1 MVAHNRA
8 RGSAVLV
15 MLALVAV
22 SLLAHGFGG
31 AEFRGVAWHAGARI
45 SPRVRGVD
53 PCADVRGLHEPARE
67 TSGRLA
73 LVTGGAGFIGSSLCE
88 LLLSLGFRVR
98 VLDNLSTGNAAFV
111 PNGAEFVN
119 GDVRDY
125 DAVLAATRG
134 AHFVFH
140 LAAMSKVEPSLVDPE
155 MVRFC
160 LDVNVAGTENVARAA
175 AAAAREAKR
184 APARVV
190 YAASST
196 HYGNQ
201 PTPFHESAPER
212 LTSPYAHSKRS
223 GEAVVLL
230 YDALHGV
237 PATSLRL
244 FMVYGH
250 REPRDGAYA
259 VVTGTFLKALER
271 GSALKIEGDGS
282 QFRDFVHVTDVARA
296 FVLAA
301 QSDDARGV
309 ALNVGTGEGVSVSEV
324 ADIVSPGGARAFAP
338 ARACWGSRRSGTSGR
353 RCARRRRR
361 RGASAKK
368 RLMNEGRMGE
378 TLVKRAPFARRRAGR
393 AALR

>member
-1 MVAHNRA
+1 M
-8 RGSAVLV
+8 LV

-53 PCADVRGLHEPARE
+53 PCADVRGLREPARE

-134 AHFVFH
+134 AYFVFH

-338 ARACWGSRRSGTSGR
+338 ARANDLRGTLADTCAAKRVLGFEAKR
-353 RCARRRRR
+353 DFREEMRAAAEAARRERE
-361 RGASAKK
+361 K
-368 RLMNEGRMGE
+368 
-378 TLVKRAPFARRRAGR
+378 APDE
-393 AALR
+393 

>member
-1 MVAHNRA
+1 MVVHHRA
-8 RGSAVLV
+8 RGSAALV
-15 MLALVAV
+15 MLALVAI

-31 AEFRGVAWHAGARI
+31 AEFRGVAWHAGAGR
-45 SPRVRGVD
+45 SPRARGVD
-53 PCADVRGLHEPARE
+53 PCADARGSREPARE
-67 TSGRLA
+67 TRGRLA

-98 VLDNLSTGNAAFV
+98 VLDNLSTGDAAFV
-111 PNGAEFVN
+111 PDGAEFVN

-140 LAAMSKVEPSLVDPE
+140 LAAMSKVEPSLADPE

-160 LDVNVAGTENVARAA
+160 LDVNVGGTERVARAA
-175 AAAAREAKR
+175 AEAARDER
-184 APARVV
+184 REPARLV

-201 PTPFHESAPER
+201 NTPFHESAPER

-223 GEAVVLL
+223 GEAVALL

-244 FMVYGH
+244 FMVYGE
-250 REPRDGAYA
+250 RAPRDGAYA
-259 VVTGTFLKALER
+259 VVTGTFLKAVEK
-271 GSALKIEGDGS
+271 GEALKIEGDGS
-282 QFRDFVHVTDVARA
+282 QFRDFVHVSDVARA

-301 QSDDARGV
+301 QTDAARG
-309 ALNVGTGEGVSVSEV
+309 AAINVGTGEGVSVAEV
-324 ADIVSPGGARAFAP
+324 AEIASPGGARAFAP
-338 ARACWGSRRSGTSGR
+338 ARANDLRGTLADTCAAKRVLGFEAKR
-353 RCARRRRR
+353 DFREEMRAAAEAARR
-361 RGASAKK
+361 K
-368 RLMNEGRMGE
+368 
-378 TLVKRAPFARRRAGR
+378 P
-393 AALR
+393 AAA

>member
-1 MVAHNRA
+1 M
-8 RGSAVLV
+8 LV

-53 PCADVRGLHEPARE
+53 PCADVRGLREPARE

-338 ARACWGSRRSGTSGR
+338 ARANDLRGTLADTCAAKRVLGFEAKR
-353 RCARRRRR
+353 DFREEMRATAEAARRERE
-361 RGASAKK
+361 K
-368 RLMNEGRMGE
+368 
-378 TLVKRAPFARRRAGR
+378 APDE
-393 AALR
+393 

>member
-1 MVAHNRA
+1 MVAHHRA
-8 RGSAVLV
+8 RGSAALV
-15 MLALVAV
+15 MLALVAI
-22 SLLAHGFGG
+22 SLLAHGLGG
-31 AEFRGVAWHAGARI
+31 AEFRGVAWHAGSRR
-45 SPRVRGVD
+45 SPRVLGVD
-53 PCADVRGLHEPARE
+53 PCAGVRGSREPARE

-98 VLDNLSTGNAAFV
+98 VLDNLSTGDAAFV
-111 PNGAEFVN
+111 PDGAEFVN

-140 LAAMSKVEPSLVDPE
+140 LAAMSKVEPSLSDPE

-160 LDVNVAGTENVARAA
+160 LDVNVGGTENVMRAA
-175 AAAAREAKR
+175 LAASKERSNEGD

-201 PTPFHESAPER
+201 PVPFTESKPEL

-223 GEAVVLL
+223 GEAVALL

-244 FMVYGH
+244 FMVYGE
-250 REPRDGAYA
+250 RQPSEGAYA
-259 VVTGTFLKALER
+259 VVTGTFLRRLEN
-271 GSALKIEGDGS
+271 GEPVTIEGDGS
-282 QFRDFVHVTDVARA
+282 HFRDFVHVSDVARA

-301 QSDDARGV
+301 QTDAARG
-309 ALNVGTGEGVSVSEV
+309 AAINVGTGRSVSVRQV
-324 ADIVSPGGARAFAP
+324 ADIVSPQSQTNAP
-338 ARACWGSRRSGTSGR
+338 ARANDLKGTLADTCLAKRVLGFEAKRDFRRE
-353 RCARRRRR
+353 
-361 RGASAKK
+361 
-368 RLMNEGRMGE
+368 M
-378 TLVKRAPFARRRAGR
+378 R
-393 AALR
+393 AAVEAAKRKTKPEDEGGAK

>member
-1 MVAHNRA
+1 M
-8 RGSAVLV
+8 LV

-45 SPRVRGVD
+45 SPRIRGVD
-53 PCADVRGLHEPARE
+53 PCADVRGLREPARE

-98 VLDNLSTGNAAFV
+98 VLDNLSTGDAAFV

-175 AAAAREAKR
+175 AAAAREAER

-338 ARACWGSRRSGTSGR
+338 ARANDLRGTLADTCAAKRVLGFEAKR
-353 RCARRRRR
+353 DFREEMRAAAEAARRERE
-361 RGASAKK
+361 K
-368 RLMNEGRMGE
+368 
-378 TLVKRAPFARRRAGR
+378 APDE
-393 AALR
+393 

>member
-1 MVAHNRA
+1 M
-8 RGSAVLV
+8 LV

-53 PCADVRGLHEPARE
+53 PCADVRGSREPARE

-98 VLDNLSTGNAAFV
+98 VLDNLSTGDAAFV

-175 AAAAREAKR
+175 AAAAREAER

-338 ARACWGSRRSGTSGR
+338 ARANDLRGTLADTCAAKRVLGFEAKR
-353 RCARRRRR
+353 DFREEMRAAAEAARRERE
-361 RGASAKK
+361 K
-368 RLMNEGRMGE
+368 
-378 TLVKRAPFARRRAGR
+378 APDE
-393 AALR
+393 

>member
-1 MVAHNRA
+1 M
-8 RGSAVLV
+8 LV

-53 PCADVRGLHEPARE
+53 PCADVRGLREPARE

-98 VLDNLSTGNAAFV
+98 VLDNLSTGDAAFV

-175 AAAAREAKR
+175 AAAAREAER

-338 ARACWGSRRSGTSGR
+338 ARANDLRGTLADTCAAKRVLGFEAKR
-353 RCARRRRR
+353 DFREEMRAAAEAARRERE
-361 RGASAKK
+361 K
-368 RLMNEGRMGE
+368 
-378 TLVKRAPFARRRAGR
+378 APDE
-393 AALR
+393 

>member
-45 SPRVRGVD
+45 SPRIRGVD
-53 PCADVRGLHEPARE
+53 PCADVRGLREPARE

-98 VLDNLSTGNAAFV
+98 VLDNLSTGDAAFV

-175 AAAAREAKR
+175 AAAAREAER

-338 ARACWGSRRSGTSGR
+338 ARANDLRGTLADTCAAKRVLGFEAKR
-353 RCARRRRR
+353 DFREEMRAAAEAARRERE
-361 RGASAKK
+361 K
-368 RLMNEGRMGE
+368 
-378 TLVKRAPFARRRAGR
+378 APDE
-393 AALR
+393 

>member
-1 MVAHNRA
+1 M
-8 RGSAVLV
+8 LV

-53 PCADVRGLHEPARE
+53 PCADVRGLREPARE

-98 VLDNLSTGNAAFV
+98 VLDNLSTGDAAFV
-111 PNGAEFVN
+111 PDGAEFVN

-134 AHFVFH
+134 AYFVFH

-309 ALNVGTGEGVSVSEV
+309 AHNVGTGEGVSVSEV

-338 ARACWGSRRSGTSGR
+338 ARANDLRGTLADTCAAKRVLGFEAKR
-353 RCARRRRR
+353 DFREEMRATAEAARRERE
-361 RGASAKK
+361 K
-368 RLMNEGRMGE
+368 
-378 TLVKRAPFARRRAGR
+378 APDE
-393 AALR
+393 

>member
-1 MVAHNRA
+1 M
-8 RGSAVLV
+8 LV

-134 AHFVFH
+134 AYFVFH

-160 LDVNVAGTENVARAA
+160 LDVNVGGTENVMRAA
-175 AAAAREAKR
+175 LAASKERSNEGD

-201 PTPFHESAPER
+201 PVPFTESKPEL

-223 GEAVVLL
+223 GEAVAFL

-244 FMVYGH
+244 FMVYGP
-250 REPRDGAYA
+250 RQPRDGAYA
-259 VVTGTFLKALER
+259 IVTGTFLRAVENGEPLT
-271 GSALKIEGDGS
+271 IEGDGS
-282 QFRDFVHVTDVARA
+282 QFRDFVHVADVARA

-301 QSDDARGV
+301 QTENARGA
-309 ALNVGTGEGVSVSEV
+309 ALNVGTGVGVSIGSV
-324 ADIVSPGGARAFAP
+324 AEMVSPGGARASAP
-338 ARACWGSRRSGTSGR
+338 ARASDLRGTLADTCAAKRVLGFE
-353 RCARRRRR
+353 ARRDFREE
-361 RGASAKK
+361 
-368 RLMNEGRMGE
+368 M
-378 TLVKRAPFARRRAGR
+378 R
-393 AALR
+393 AAAEASRQRSLKQPKA

>member
-53 PCADVRGLHEPARE
+53 PCADVRGSREPARE

-98 VLDNLSTGNAAFV
+98 VLDNLSTGDAAFV

-175 AAAAREAKR
+175 AAAAREAER

-338 ARACWGSRRSGTSGR
+338 ARANDLRGTLADTCAAKRVLGFEAKR
-353 RCARRRRR
+353 DFREEMRAAAEAARRERE
-361 RGASAKK
+361 K
-368 RLMNEGRMGE
+368 
-378 TLVKRAPFARRRAGR
+378 APDE
-393 AALR
+393 

>member
-1 MVAHNRA
+1 MVVHHRA
-8 RGSAVLV
+8 RGSAALV
-15 MLALVAV
+15 MLALVAI

-31 AEFRGVAWHAGARI
+31 AEFRGVAWHAGAGR
-45 SPRVRGVD
+45 SPRARGVD
-53 PCADVRGLHEPARE
+53 PCADARGSREPARE
-67 TSGRLA
+67 TRGRLA

-98 VLDNLSTGNAAFV
+98 ILDNLSTGDAAHV
-111 PNGAEFVN
+111 PDAAEFVN

-125 DAVLAATRG
+125 DAVRDATRG
-134 AHFVFH
+134 AHVVFH
-140 LAAMSKVEPSLVDPE
+140 LAAMSKVEPSLSDPE

-160 LDVNVAGTENVARAA
+160 LDVNVMGTENVLRAA
-175 AAAAREAKR
+175 LAEGKATSSTR
-184 APARVV
+184 ANAPNAPRVV

-338 ARACWGSRRSGTSGR
+338 ARANDLRGTLADTCAAKRVLGFEAKR
-353 RCARRRRR
+353 DFREEMRATAEAARRERE
-361 RGASAKK
+361 K
-368 RLMNEGRMGE
+368 
-378 TLVKRAPFARRRAGR
+378 APDE
-393 AALR
+393 

>member
-1 MVAHNRA
+1 M
-8 RGSAVLV
+8 LV

-134 AHFVFH
+134 AYFVFH

-338 ARACWGSRRSGTSGR
+338 ARANDLRGTLADTCAAKRVLGFEAKR
-353 RCARRRRR
+353 DFREEMRAAAEAARRERE
-361 RGASAKK
+361 K
-368 RLMNEGRMGE
+368 
-378 TLVKRAPFARRRAGR
+378 APDE
-393 AALR
+393 

>member
-53 PCADVRGLHEPARE
+53 PCADVRGLREPARE

-134 AHFVFH
+134 AYFVFH

-338 ARACWGSRRSGTSGR
+338 ARANDLRGTLADTCAAKRVLGFEAKR
-353 RCARRRRR
+353 DFREEMRATAEAARRERE
-361 RGASAKK
+361 K
-368 RLMNEGRMGE
+368 
-378 TLVKRAPFARRRAGR
+378 APDE
-393 AALR
+393 

>member
-53 PCADVRGLHEPARE
+53 PCADVRGLREPARE

-134 AHFVFH
+134 AYFVFH

-338 ARACWGSRRSGTSGR
+338 ARANDLRGTLADTCAAKRVLGFEAKR
-353 RCARRRRR
+353 DFREEMRAAAEAARRERE
-361 RGASAKK
+361 K
-368 RLMNEGRMGE
+368 
-378 TLVKRAPFARRRAGR
+378 APDE
-393 AALR
+393 